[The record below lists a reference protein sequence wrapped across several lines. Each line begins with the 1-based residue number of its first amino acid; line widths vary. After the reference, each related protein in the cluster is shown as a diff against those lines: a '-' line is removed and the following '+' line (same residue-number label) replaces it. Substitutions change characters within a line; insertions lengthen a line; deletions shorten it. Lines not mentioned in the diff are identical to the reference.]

1 LRAAAVEAFQYQALD
16 AAGRAV
22 SGVVQADTARQARSQ
37 LRAQGLLPSAVDQVR
52 ARERARQSWARG
64 ISAAE
69 LSLLTR
75 QMAILLAS
83 GLTMEQSLNAL
94 IEEASE
100 PMTREVLGG
109 VKTELTAGSSLA
121 GALGSYEKSF
131 PDFYRA
137 LVHGGEES
145 GALPTVLQHL
155 ADYLDARQV
164 LRQKTSLALLY
175 PVLVTSVAVS
185 IVTGLLIYVVPQVV
199 QVFQQSRQSLP
210 LLTRALITLS
220 DFLRAAWPYLAA
232 IVVGATAA
240 ARLAL
245 RGAAARRHWHL
256 LLLRTP
262 WLGAL
267 VRGVNTSRF
276 ASTLAILV
284 GGGVPLL
291 AALHSSARVM
301 TNIPMREAVERAI
314 ERVREGAGLAR
325 ALRDTRAFP
334 PLLVHLVASG
344 EASGKLE
351 QMLERAARLE
361 TQALERRLAVFLT
374 LLEPVMILFM
384 GGMVLMIV
392 LAILLPIIEINQ
404 LVR

>member
-1 LRAAAVEAFQYQALD
+1 MEAFQYQALN
-16 AAGRAV
+16 AAGRTV
-22 SGVVQADTARQARSQ
+22 SGVLQADTARQVRSQ
-37 LRAQGLLPSAVDQVR
+37 LRAQGLLPSVVGQVR
-52 ARERARQSWARG
+52 ARDRARQRWARG
-64 ISAAE
+64 ISPVE
-69 LSLLTR
+69 LSLVTR
-75 QMAILLAS
+75 QMAILLGS

-94 IEEASE
+94 IEEAAA
-100 PMTREVLGG
+100 PMTREVLAG
-109 VKTELTAGSSLA
+109 VKTEITAGSSLA
-121 GALGSYEKSF
+121 GALGVYEKSF
-131 PDFYRA
+131 PGFYRA
-137 LVHGGEES
+137 LVQGGEES

-155 ADYLDARQV
+155 ADYLDARQA

-175 PVLVTSVAVS
+175 PILVTGVAIT
-185 IVTGLLIYVVPQVV
+185 IVTGLLVYVVPQVV

-210 LLTRALITLS
+210 LLTRVLIGLS
-220 DFLRAAWPYLAA
+220 DFLRAAWPYLVA
-232 IVVGATAA
+232 IVAGAVVT

-245 RGAAARRHWHL
+245 RGAAARRRWHAM
-256 LLLRTP
+256 LLRMP

-267 VRGVNTSRF
+267 VRGVNASRF
-276 ASTLAILV
+276 ASTLAILT

-291 AALHSSARVM
+291 AALASSARVM
-301 TNIPMREAVERAI
+301 TNMVMREAVERAI
-314 ERVREGAGLAR
+314 ERVREGATLAR
-325 ALRDTRAFP
+325 ALGETRTFP

-384 GGMVLMIV
+384 GGVVLMIV

>member
-1 LRAAAVEAFQYQALD
+1 MEAFQYQALN
-16 AAGRAV
+16 AAGGMV
-22 SGVVQADTARQARSQ
+22 SGVVQADTARQARTQ
-37 LRAQGLLPSAVDQVR
+37 LRAQGLLPSAVEQVS
-52 ARERARQSWARG
+52 ARERARKVWARG
-64 ISAAE
+64 MSSAE
-69 LSLLTR
+69 LSLMTR
-75 QMAILLAS
+75 QLATLLES
-83 GLTMEQSLNAL
+83 GLTMEQGLNAL
-94 IEEASE
+94 IEEAAA
-100 PMTREVLGG
+100 PLTREILAG
-109 VKTELTAGSSLA
+109 VKTEVTAGSSLA
-121 GALGSYEKSF
+121 AALGVYEKSF

-175 PVLVTSVAVS
+175 PALVVSVAVI
-185 IVTGLLIYVVPQVV
+185 IVTGLLVYVVPQVV

-210 LLTRALITLS
+210 LLTRAMIGLS
-220 DFLRAAWPYLAA
+220 DFLRVSWPYLAA
-232 IVVGATAA
+232 LIAGTALA
-240 ARLAL
+240 VHLAL
-245 RGAAARRHWHL
+245 RRPAPRRRWHVL
-256 LLLRTP
+256 LLGMP
-262 WLGAL
+262 WLGSL

-291 AALHSSARVM
+291 SALNSGARVM
-301 TNIPMREAVERAI
+301 TNVVMEEAVERAI
-314 ERVREGAGLAR
+314 ARVREGASLAR
-325 ALRDTRAFP
+325 ALGETRAFP

-374 LLEPVMILFM
+374 VLEPVMILFM
-384 GGMVLMIV
+384 GGAVLMIV

>member
-1 LRAAAVEAFQYQALD
+1 MEAFQYQALD
-16 AAGRAV
+16 AAGRMV
-22 SGVVQADTARQARSQ
+22 SGVVQADTARQARIQ
-37 LRAQGLLPSAVDQVR
+37 LRAQGLLPSVVDQVH
-52 ARERARQSWARG
+52 ARERARQVWARG
-64 ISAAE
+64 LSSAE
-69 LSLLTR
+69 LSLVTR
-75 QMAILLAS
+75 QMATLLES

-94 IEEASE
+94 IEEAAE
-100 PMTREVLGG
+100 PKTREVLTG
-109 VKTELTAGSSLA
+109 VKTEVTAGSSLT
-121 GALGSYEKSF
+121 GALGAYEKSF

-155 ADYLDARQV
+155 ADYLDARQA
-164 LRQKTSLALLY
+164 LRQKTGLALLY
-175 PVLVTSVAVS
+175 PALVTTVAVM

-210 LLTRALITLS
+210 LLTRALIGLS
-220 DFLRAAWPYLAA
+220 DFLRATWPYLVA
-232 IVVGATAA
+232 IIVGAVAA
-240 ARLAL
+240 ARMTL
-245 RGAAARRHWHL
+245 RRAAARRRWHV
-256 LLLRTP
+256 LLLRMP
-262 WLGAL
+262 WLGSL
-267 VRGVNTSRF
+267 IRGVNTSRF

-291 AALHSSARVM
+291 SALDSGARVM
-301 TNIPMREAVERAI
+301 TNMVMREAIERAI
-314 ERVREGAGLAR
+314 GRVREGASLAR
-325 ALRDTRAFP
+325 ALGETRAFP

-374 LLEPVMILFM
+374 LLEPAMILVM
-384 GGMVLMIV
+384 GGIVLMIV